1 MELSFTSL
9 INRISESHSILLVS
23 HNRPD
28 GDAIGSL
35 MGLGLLLE
43 GTGKTVRMVN
53 ADAVP
58 EGLTFLPGSE
68 RVEQPD
74 TAGSSEHDLMISL
87 DSAGLDRISD
97 SVWGLRNGVDLINID
112 HHISNSDYGDMNYV
126 DSGSPATGQIVF
138 QLAEKAGWSITA
150 EIAGNLYGAISTD
163 TGSFRYPSTSAET
176 YRIVTELVRAGVNVG
191 EINRQLYDSFPLRRV
206 EVMRE
211 MLNGLRIEAEGRCAS
226 VRLPLSVTE
235 ELGLQAGDTE
245 GVVDVIRGIDS
256 VIIAVLFEELPDGKI
271 RVSSRS
277 KEERYGVGDICNV
290 FGGGGH
296 TLAAGARL
304 PGPLGE
310 AEDRFLAEVIL
321 LLGDK

>member
-1 MELSFTSL
+1 
-9 INRISESHSILLVS
+9 
-23 HNRPD
+23 
-28 GDAIGSL
+28 
-35 MGLGLLLE
+35 
-43 GTGKTVRMVN
+43 
-53 ADAVP
+53 
-58 EGLTFLPGSE
+58 
-68 RVEQPD
+68 
-74 TAGSSEHDLMISL
+74 
-87 DSAGLDRISD
+87 
-97 SVWGLRNGVDLINID
+97 
-112 HHISNSDYGDMNYV
+112 
-126 DSGSPATGQIVF
+126 
-138 QLAEKAGWSITA
+138 
-150 EIAGNLYGAISTD
+150 
-163 TGSFRYPSTSAET
+163 
-176 YRIVTELVRAGVNVG
+176 
-191 EINRQLYDSFPLRRV
+191 
-206 EVMRE
+206 MRE